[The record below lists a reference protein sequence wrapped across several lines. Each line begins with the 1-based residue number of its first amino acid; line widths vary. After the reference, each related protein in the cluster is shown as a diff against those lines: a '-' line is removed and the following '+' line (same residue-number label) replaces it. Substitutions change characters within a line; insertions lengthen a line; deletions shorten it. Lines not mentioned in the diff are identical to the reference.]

1 MGKELKHQKKY
12 LIELAERHSVIALI
26 AGIMV
31 LGCTLAAIIIWAEDY
46 HNDSEPPLHYFTA
59 LSNLMSAI
67 AASFMIPYAV
77 EGIRKKH
84 FVLPRYIV
92 LFQFSGATCVSIT
105 MLTSLCIILPLQ
117 GAEAVTGT
125 NFWLH
130 VVTPLFAVILFQC
143 VETGMTVS
151 KREAILCLIPFWVYI
166 IIYYIMVVIVGEEN
180 GGWSDIYMTQ
190 AFWPA
195 WVSIILFLIL
205 GFVMAFA
212 LRAIHNMRA
221 RQFWNRVSRDWLE
234 DTLPEEM
241 LVEAMGLGRYVGKR
255 MSSDVELTI
264 PLNLFSKMSERF
276 GIPVDRL
283 INAYIYGAL
292 DSLRERNNLI

>member
-1 MGKELKHQKKY
+1 MGKERKHQKKY

-105 MLTSLCIILPLQ
+105 MITSLCIILPLQ